1 MKGTSRTS
9 APRGPAARR
18 STPRLLALLALALVA
33 TPAAARLP
41 AELDGYR
48 SLRFGMTPAQAQ
60 QAIGAARCWEDHRA
74 PEAITRCQRGS
85 DAKVAGLPAA
95 YDLHFLGGRLFRIV
109 VELRLPEG
117 SSWTAVSD
125 RYDEVHAQLVARHGK
140 PDEERGEV
148 MIDLGAPHR
157 AARWR
162 GPRAL
167 TELWVTASGVA
178 GPAVLQVAYVDTV
191 TMARLGAAW
200 TP

>member
-1 MKGTSRTS
+1 M
-9 APRGPAARR
+9 
-18 STPRLLALLALALVA
+18 PRLLAPLALALAPALALVA
-33 TPAAARLP
+33 APAAARLP

-48 SLRFGMTPAQAQ
+48 GLRFGMSPAQAQ
-60 QAIGAARCWEDHRA
+60 RVVGAARCWEDHRA
-74 PEAITRCQRGS
+74 PETITRCQR
-85 DAKVAGLPAA
+85 DAGFTLAGRPAA
-95 YDLHFLGGRLFRIV
+95 CDLHFLGGRLFRIV
-109 VELRLPEG
+109 VEARLPPG
-117 SSWTAVSD
+117 ASWPAVSD
-125 RYDEVHAQLVARHGK
+125 RYEEVHAQLVARHGK
-140 PDEERGEV
+140 PDEEQGEV

-167 TELWVTASGVA
+167 TELWLTASGAA